1 MRRTQVSSIALGLLA
16 LAACKG
22 KPTTTQPVI
31 KPVEPPPEAQV
42 APAAAPIEQPASPE
56 NLSGVD
62 LTRAAVYN
70 SQQAL
75 VPVYFETDSA
85 EIPASEIAKLDAN
98 YAWLNDHPHFN
109 LLVEGNCDERNT
121 EEYNLALGQQR
132 ADKVKAYLLGKGLPA
147 ARIKTI
153 SYGETQPAIEG
164 HDESAWQKNRR
175 AQFKLLDR

>member
-1 MRRTQVSSIALGLLA
+1 MRRTHAPLIALALLA

-42 APAAAPIEQPASPE
+42 APAPAPLEQPESPE
-56 NLSGVD
+56 NISGVD

-70 SQQAL
+70 GRQVL
-75 VPVYFETDSA
+75 VPVYFDTDSA
-85 EIPASEIAKLDAN
+85 EIPAAELPKLDAN
-98 YAWLNDHPHFN
+98 LAWLNDHPHFN

-132 ADKVKAYLLGKGLPA
+132 ADKIKSYLLGKGLPA
-147 ARIKTI
+147 GRIKTI
-153 SYGETQPAIEG
+153 SYGETQPAADG